1 AVVGTVIGNSLEPAQ
16 VNQRRRDPPPRQQ
29 AATKRRA
36 RKRPQQNN
44 HLPAPVSAEVPAPA
58 DEDEVEDESDIET
71 FAAERRVA
79 ESRLNQLSNAY
90 AAEMANR
97 QHIRDSG
104 EVPPGNNYA
113 AGIKHIWTNKGES
126 AQAYDNRQGY
136 LPVTGAPYTE
146 KYTALTGGSQ
156 HGRMITPN
164 APVASL
170 LANKPPSKS
179 GIRSV
184 GRTRQLLAP
193 SGRPGM
199 EYAGGVGSVR
209 PTRGV
214 TVSASRRNTQ
224 DMPRLRLT
232 C

>member
-1 AVVGTVIGNSLEPAQ
+1 
-16 VNQRRRDPPPRQQ
+16 
-29 AATKRRA
+29 
-36 RKRPQQNN
+36 
-44 HLPAPVSAEVPAPA
+44 LPAPVSAEVPAPA
-58 DEDEVEDESDIET
+58 NEDEVEDEFDIET

-79 ESRLNQLSNAY
+79 ESRLNQLSTAY

-104 EVPPGNNYA
+104 EVPPGDNYA

-146 KYTALTGGSQ
+146 KYTALTGGSE

-170 LANKPPSKS
+170 LVNKPSIKKWYTCGGTHPAVAGAFWAAWDGMRWWRWVGPTDARGRGLGVQTEYTGYVETPIDMLTTKEVSLLRRAEPFYN
-179 GIRSV
+179 IR
-184 GRTRQLLAP
+184 QIEPPHYLIP
-193 SGRPGM
+193 
-199 EYAGGVGSVR
+199 
-209 PTRGV
+209 
-214 TVSASRRNTQ
+214 
-224 DMPRLRLT
+224 
-232 C
+232 